1 MNSGTVLAYQTNIP
15 PRGRILGNE
24 AADIVDASN
33 STSSSGSNS
42 TQTLPIVELHSNSTV
57 KITQKP
63 KIGDGKSQPKKVDK
77 KPKVDAKEE
86 ASSAQGNATVSKPSN
101 SSEVNKHKVKR
112 AILSTL
118 LSRKK
123 FYKILNHKLEA

>member
-1 MNSGTVLAYQTNIP
+1 M
-15 PRGRILGNE
+15 
-24 AADIVDASN
+24 
-33 STSSSGSNS
+33 
-42 TQTLPIVELHSNSTV
+42 
-57 KITQKP
+57 
-63 KIGDGKSQPKKVDK
+63 DK

-123 FYKILNHKLEA
+123 FYKILNHKLEAWASAFSEFISIACIILISRSVCYV